1 MTWGMV
7 AVAGATVV
15 SGAIGSRSASKAAD
29 AQAGA
34 SDRAT
39 AEQRAMYDQ
48 TREDNMPAMQA
59 RNTSLARVQE
69 MLGIGGNSKA
79 AGYGS
84 WSKGIAPLNVQNEAG
99 YQFGLNQG
107 NQNIQGSAAAAGGL
121 FSGAT
126 GKALTRYGNDYAST
140 KYGDAYNRL
149 AADQDRTRNALMQLT
164 GAGQYGA
171 STIAQ
176 SGANTAS
183 QIGSNLIGAGNA
195 RGASIIAQGNALQGG
210 VNALGYG
217 LSNGGAF
224 RSASSP
230 NYSGVQGVNE
240 WWA

>member
-7 AVAGATVV
+7 AVAGSTLV
-15 SGAIGSRSASKAAD
+15 SSAIGSRSASKAAD

-48 TREDNMPAMQA
+48 TREDNMPALGA
-59 RNTSLARVQE
+59 RNSSLARVQE
-69 MLGIGGNSKA
+69 MLGIGGNAKA

-84 WSKGIAPLNVQNEAG
+84 WSKPIAPQNVQNEAG
-99 YQFGLNQG
+99 YQFGLQQG
-107 NQNIQGSAAAAGGL
+107 NNNIQGSAAAAGGL

-126 GKALTRYGNDYAST
+126 GKALTRYGNDYATT

-149 AADQDRTRNALMQLT
+149 AADQDRSRNALMQLA
-164 GAGQYGA
+164 GAGQSGA
-171 STIAQ
+171 STIGQ
-176 SGANTAS
+176 SGNYMAG
-183 QIGSNLIGAGNA
+183 QIGSNMIGAGNA
-195 RGASIIAQGNALQGG
+195 RGASIIAQGNALQSG

-224 RSASSP
+224 KQSAQP
-230 NYSGVQGVNE
+230 GYSGVQGVNE